1 MSKLRHYRSMDQP
14 CSSTC
19 VVIRKKTMTAI
30 CFVCNLPIMSHQVG
44 LVWQGGNGWDD
55 LVREQL
61 EESTIRQRLGGRR
74 DSAAQITTPPSTS
87 PPPGLQRR
95 RRSSLAQLT
104 DILREWSGGTKQ
116 QQQQQHHSQQQ
127 QQQQLQQAS
136 RSKAQLNR
144 RETLADLARSLPWR
158 TSTTTDASTGA
169 GGSGGAGCTT
179 YMAPRKRRESSAD
192 SGIRSM
198 RSRRD
203 SNTAEF
209 VRHWNRRESG
219 AVEEQPSVSV
229 PVVVECSKSASRRG
243 SGESYLSSSRRDSNV
258 AGRVTTP
265 PPPGKYQ
272 MAKKRDSLA
281 APEFPNFRQEQR
293 PSTSSAGSCSDHS
306 MPLIST
312 HSSTHHLAH
321 QQVDSACQALPPP
334 TIITSSVT
342 PPATSPTAPKGR
354 RDSQTQCGRVNRRD
368 SKAGVSPERAPRLQR
383 LQRQATAFDEGCLPG
398 GSRRGSQPALSPDP
412 PDDCERRTSRRD
424 SLSPDSASRGGRR
437 DSRTHL
443 SPDRSHERDGSPRRH
458 TLRRQSSSAARSPRS
473 PDSNSCC
480 SSRDPSPCSRPQTQ
494 TTVEQNQRPA
504 IRRQSTT
511 EEILIARG
519 FRRQSTTEE
528 MIRCRNFRRQSSQS
542 DDVCR
547 YRGRRDSSAQ
557 IIDGTIGTMTV
568 ETTSTFF
575 DSSTQTEPSPLYDNN
590 HYHEECLR
598 CNSCGLNLTGPN
610 QKRARRFKNQILCD
624 LHFADVALMECSD
637 FMQQLRSFKPQSL
650 GCAVARRKSSTTL
663 IFPLPPQACSD
674 EFCEEYP
681 HNLMPTP
688 GYWIECSRQKITM
701 PTPHTIWDESDSEHE
716 DIRAGSASDA
726 YLERECSDLYE
737 DDEDSEATP
746 SPRKKTTIEEQW
758 DQQGAFEL
766 ISVEQETYEK
776 YFYGTEH
783 WNYFTSDEDLGPV
796 ILSIKQETLNGRD
809 QFRILVRAGS
819 YTVHGLIPASCVFAD
834 RYNREEVVRSLGKEV
849 NLNPP
854 LTLGQLPDTP
864 EELLKLDQVFIKSE
878 LKVGVIFVKED
889 QYTEEQILDNNE
901 NSPLFDE
908 FLTLL
913 GDRVRLR
920 GFDKYKG
927 GLDTVHDLT
936 GLFSV
941 YTNWRNIEIMFH
953 VSTLLPY
960 EKHDPQKLQRK
971 RHIGNDIVCV
981 VFLEADN
988 TRFSPACIKSHF
1000 LHTFILVRVS
1010 ARIKHKPT
1018 RYEVSVVTRDEVGA
1032 YKPYLWEQS
1041 VFEKGPMFREWLLTK
1056 IVNGERASYSAPK
1069 FARMQERTRSQM
1081 LEDLVMNLSNHAET
1095 GQIPKPY
1102 RRGSWRPIGEDEYI
1116 KMLHARVLDNN
1127 THHEQQQQQQ
1137 QQQQQLL
1144 LQRQQ
1149 HTPHLPSH
1157 HMCCYCNNSATELQ
1171 AAPATHNNNDKYTTS
1186 THRHNNSYYSAQQ
1199 QQQQLPQLPQQQQH
1213 ASQQQQQLLQPPQQQ
1228 LQHQLQ
1234 LSASPLTHTSCCAML
1249 HLCAR
1254 HSHMRP
1260 SSPLLDSVRDQF
1272 EDYDQLAKDFTRVF
1286 LNEEPSCLTNAHLFD
1301 VVFLV
1306 GQSKQKAR
1314 FIGVRAILGVRSRVF
1329 QEMLYGIQTGFGSP
1343 QIPVAE
1349 IFARPAPSLVSPQ
1362 NQKPKSNNYLTV
1374 PDSDSIRPKSVP
1386 SSPMV
1391 KRAFSRL
1398 GTITAGWGRSIR
1410 NKNTNQLNPDDKKKW
1425 ISSTDCS
1432 NRDSKDKDKDKP
1444 GNNQLAVPRLSVCAD
1459 AQKVDR
1465 AKLAQTEFNI
1475 IEFDPDTFRVLLDY
1489 LHTGTCP
1496 LTCVSIPGL
1505 LCAAEHYDLPELLQ
1519 ACFHHCKQFLRIE
1532 VVCPMLISLENYYW
1546 RYTSASEL
1554 VNMILS
1560 FVESKAHSL
1569 FKCPEFLHLSESM
1582 VQMIMCRELQTPE
1595 IRKFEA
1601 MLAWAQHKVGK
1612 LKNHPN
1618 KDTQF
1623 EFECIMERLTRD
1635 LNLCRISPS
1644 ELLTVV
1650 LPSKSMKNERIME
1663 TLMVQ
1668 VNLGT
1673 YRMPELD
1680 AYRQQL
1686 RQQESAEATVQ
1697 VHRALQNHHH
1707 PPPIDARAYAMA
1719 SLAAA
1724 LEMQPLQPNAARDA
1738 ADEEVELYASFDN
1751 APSTSRVAAQ
1761 MQAAKEARR
1770 KRWAADGASGSSG
1783 DGGCASGSSGS
1794 GRRY

>member
-19 VVIRKKTMTAI
+19 VVIRKKTMSAI

-104 DILREWSGGTKQ
+104 DILREWSGGTKT
-116 QQQQQHHSQQQ
+116 QQHQHHQQ

-158 TSTTTDASTGA
+158 TSTTTDASTG
-169 GGSGGAGCTT
+169 GGSGGGACTT

-219 AVEEQPSVSV
+219 GVEEQPSSCVVV
-229 PVVVECSKSASRRG
+229 PVVVECSKS
-243 SGESYLSSSRRDSNV
+243 
-258 AGRVTTP
+258 
-265 PPPGKYQ
+265 
-272 MAKKRDSLA
+272 
-281 APEFPNFRQEQR
+281 
-293 PSTSSAGSCSDHS
+293 
-306 MPLIST
+306 
-312 HSSTHHLAH
+312 
-321 QQVDSACQALPPP
+321 QVDSACQALPPP

-688 GYWIECSRQKITM
+688 GYWIECSRQKISM

-1127 THHEQQQQQQ
+1127 THHEQQQQLLMQQ
-1137 QQQQQLL
+1137 QQQQQHMPH
-1144 LQRQQ
+1144 LQ
-1149 HTPHLPSH
+1149 HLPSH
-1157 HMCCYCNNSATELQ
+1157 NICCYCNNNANELQ
-1171 AAPATHNNNDKYTTS
+1171 SHNNNNNKNNNNNTTA
-1186 THRHNNSYYSAQQ
+1186 THRHNNNNNYYEQQ
-1199 QQQQLPQLPQQQQH
+1199 QQQQPLLE
-1213 ASQQQQQLLQPPQQQ
+1213 SQQQQQLVPQQL
-1228 LQHQLQ
+1228 LQHLQHLQ
-1234 LSASPLTHTSCCAML
+1234 LSTSSLTHTSCCAML

-1697 VHRALQNHHH
+1697 VHR
-1707 PPPIDARAYAMA
+1707 
-1719 SLAAA
+1719 
-1724 LEMQPLQPNAARDA
+1724 
-1738 ADEEVELYASFDN
+1738 
-1751 APSTSRVAAQ
+1751 
-1761 MQAAKEARR
+1761 
-1770 KRWAADGASGSSG
+1770 
-1783 DGGCASGSSGS
+1783 GG
-1794 GRRY
+1794 

>member
-1 MSKLRHYRSMDQP
+1 MSKLRHYRSMDQT
-14 CSSTC
+14 SSG
-19 VVIRKKTMTAI
+19 VVIRKKTMTAV

-74 DSAAQITTPPSTS
+74 DSAAQITTPPSSS

-104 DILREWSGGTKQ
+104 DILREWSGG
-116 QQQQQHHSQQQ
+116 SSRQQQ
-127 QQQQLQQAS
+127 QQQQQQQQAA
-136 RSKAQLNR
+136 RNKAHLNR

-158 TSTTTDASTGA
+158 TSTTDASTG
-169 GGSGGAGCTT
+169 GNVGSGSGSGVGNTT
-179 YMAPRKRRESSAD
+179 YVTPRKRRESSAD
-192 SGIRSM
+192 SGIRSI

-203 SNTAEF
+203 SSTTEF
-209 VRHWNRRESG
+209 VKHWNRRESTT
-219 AVEEQPSVSV
+219 VEEQSSSVVV
-229 PVVVECSKSASRRG
+229 PIVVECSKSASRRG

-258 AGRVTTP
+258 ASRVTTP
-265 PPPGKYQ
+265 PPPPKYQ
-272 MAKKRDSLA
+272 VTKKRDSLA

-293 PSTSSAGSCSDHS
+293 PSTSSAGSCSDS
-306 MPLIST
+306 VPLIST
-312 HSSTHHLAH
+312 STYHH

-354 RDSQTQCGRVNRRD
+354 RDSTTQCGRVNRRD
-368 SKAGVSPERAPRLQR
+368 SKAGISPERAPRLQR
-383 LQRQATAFDEGCLPG
+383 LQRQATAFDESCLPG

-412 PDDCERRTSRRD
+412 PEDCERRTSRRD

-473 PDSNSCC
+473 PDSNSCS
-480 SSRDPSPCSRPQTQ
+480 SSRDPSPCSRPQT

-688 GYWIECSRQKITM
+688 GYWIECSRQKITL

-878 LKVGVIFVKED
+878 LKVGVIFVKEE
-889 QYTEEQILDNNE
+889 QYSEEQILDNNE

-1102 RRGSWRPIGEDEYI
+1102 RRGSWRPIG
-1116 KMLHARVLDNN
+1116 
-1127 THHEQQQQQQ
+1127 
-1137 QQQQQLL
+1137 
-1144 LQRQQ
+1144 
-1149 HTPHLPSH
+1149 
-1157 HMCCYCNNSATELQ
+1157 
-1171 AAPATHNNNDKYTTS
+1171 
-1186 THRHNNSYYSAQQ
+1186 
-1199 QQQQLPQLPQQQQH
+1199 
-1213 ASQQQQQLLQPPQQQ
+1213 
-1228 LQHQLQ
+1228 
-1234 LSASPLTHTSCCAML
+1234 
-1249 HLCAR
+1249 
-1254 HSHMRP
+1254 HMRP

-1286 LNEEPSCLTNAHLFD
+1286 LNDEPSCLTNAHLFD

-1314 FIGVRAILGVRSRVF
+1314 LIGVRAILGVRSRVF

-1425 ISSTDCS
+1425 ISSTDY
-1432 NRDSKDKDKDKP
+1432 RDSKDKDKDKP
-1444 GNNQLAVPRLSVCAD
+1444 GNNQLAMPRLSVCAD

-1560 FVESKAHSL
+1560 FVESKAHAL

-1601 MLAWAQHKVGK
+1601 MLAWAQHKVAK

-1697 VHRALQNHHH
+1697 VHR
-1707 PPPIDARAYAMA
+1707 
-1719 SLAAA
+1719 
-1724 LEMQPLQPNAARDA
+1724 
-1738 ADEEVELYASFDN
+1738 
-1751 APSTSRVAAQ
+1751 
-1761 MQAAKEARR
+1761 
-1770 KRWAADGASGSSG
+1770 
-1783 DGGCASGSSGS
+1783 GG
-1794 GRRY
+1794 

>member
-14 CSSTC
+14 STSC

-116 QQQQQHHSQQQ
+116 QHHQQQQAQQQ
-127 QQQQLQQAS
+127 AA

-169 GGSGGAGCTT
+169 GGGSGGGTT
-179 YMAPRKRRESSAD
+179 YIAPRKRRESSAD

-219 AVEEQPSVSV
+219 AVEEQQQTSTCVSV
-229 PVVVECSKSASRRG
+229 PVVVECTKSASRRG
-243 SGESYLSSSRRDSNV
+243 SGESYLSSSRRDSTV

-272 MAKKRDSLA
+272 MGKKRDSLA

-306 MPLIST
+306 TSLYHQPST
-312 HSSTHHLAH
+312 STHHLHLAH
-321 QQVDSACQALPPP
+321 HAALQVDSACQALPPP

-354 RDSQTQCGRVNRRD
+354 RDSTTQCGRVNRRD

-398 GSRRGSQPALSPDP
+398 GGSRRGSQPALSPDP
-412 PDDCERRTSRRD
+412 PEDCERRTSRRD

-480 SSRDPSPCSRPQTQ
+480 SSRDPSPCSRPPPLP
-494 TTVEQNQRPA
+494 TVEQNQRPA

-1102 RRGSWRPIGEDEYI
+1102 RRGSWRPIG
-1116 KMLHARVLDNN
+1116 
-1127 THHEQQQQQQ
+1127 
-1137 QQQQQLL
+1137 
-1144 LQRQQ
+1144 
-1149 HTPHLPSH
+1149 
-1157 HMCCYCNNSATELQ
+1157 
-1171 AAPATHNNNDKYTTS
+1171 
-1186 THRHNNSYYSAQQ
+1186 
-1199 QQQQLPQLPQQQQH
+1199 
-1213 ASQQQQQLLQPPQQQ
+1213 
-1228 LQHQLQ
+1228 
-1234 LSASPLTHTSCCAML
+1234 
-1249 HLCAR
+1249 
-1254 HSHMRP
+1254 HMRP

-1475 IEFDPDTFRVLLDY
+1475 IEFDPDTFRVLLNY

-1560 FVESKAHSL
+1560 FVESKAHAL

-1601 MLAWAQHKVGK
+1601 MLAWAQHKVAK

-1697 VHRALQNHHH
+1697 VHR
-1707 PPPIDARAYAMA
+1707 
-1719 SLAAA
+1719 
-1724 LEMQPLQPNAARDA
+1724 
-1738 ADEEVELYASFDN
+1738 
-1751 APSTSRVAAQ
+1751 
-1761 MQAAKEARR
+1761 
-1770 KRWAADGASGSSG
+1770 
-1783 DGGCASGSSGS
+1783 GG
-1794 GRRY
+1794 

>member
-1 MSKLRHYRSMDQP
+1 M
-14 CSSTC
+14 
-19 VVIRKKTMTAI
+19 TMTAI

-116 QQQQQHHSQQQ
+116 QQQQQQHHSQQQ

-169 GGSGGAGCTT
+169 GGSGAGCTT

-1102 RRGSWRPIGEDEYI
+1102 RRGSWRPIG
-1116 KMLHARVLDNN
+1116 
-1127 THHEQQQQQQ
+1127 
-1137 QQQQQLL
+1137 
-1144 LQRQQ
+1144 
-1149 HTPHLPSH
+1149 
-1157 HMCCYCNNSATELQ
+1157 
-1171 AAPATHNNNDKYTTS
+1171 
-1186 THRHNNSYYSAQQ
+1186 
-1199 QQQQLPQLPQQQQH
+1199 
-1213 ASQQQQQLLQPPQQQ
+1213 
-1228 LQHQLQ
+1228 
-1234 LSASPLTHTSCCAML
+1234 
-1249 HLCAR
+1249 
-1254 HSHMRP
+1254 HMRP

-1697 VHRALQNHHH
+1697 VHR
-1707 PPPIDARAYAMA
+1707 
-1719 SLAAA
+1719 
-1724 LEMQPLQPNAARDA
+1724 
-1738 ADEEVELYASFDN
+1738 
-1751 APSTSRVAAQ
+1751 
-1761 MQAAKEARR
+1761 
-1770 KRWAADGASGSSG
+1770 
-1783 DGGCASGSSGS
+1783 GG
-1794 GRRY
+1794 

>member
-116 QQQQQHHSQQQ
+116 QQQHHSQQ

-169 GGSGGAGCTT
+169 GGSGGGGCTT

-1102 RRGSWRPIGEDEYI
+1102 RRGSWRPIG
-1116 KMLHARVLDNN
+1116 
-1127 THHEQQQQQQ
+1127 
-1137 QQQQQLL
+1137 
-1144 LQRQQ
+1144 
-1149 HTPHLPSH
+1149 
-1157 HMCCYCNNSATELQ
+1157 
-1171 AAPATHNNNDKYTTS
+1171 
-1186 THRHNNSYYSAQQ
+1186 
-1199 QQQQLPQLPQQQQH
+1199 
-1213 ASQQQQQLLQPPQQQ
+1213 
-1228 LQHQLQ
+1228 
-1234 LSASPLTHTSCCAML
+1234 
-1249 HLCAR
+1249 
-1254 HSHMRP
+1254 HMRP

-1697 VHRALQNHHH
+1697 VHRAHQNHHN

-1724 LEMQPLQPNAARDA
+1724 LEMQSSSNPHQPNAARDA

>member
-1 MSKLRHYRSMDQP
+1 MARWKQYTALEHPPTGVSAP
-14 CSSTC
+14 
-19 VVIRKKTMTAI
+19 IKKILKKNRTNLTMTAM

-61 EESTIRQRLGGRR
+61 EESTVKQRLGGRR

-87 PPPGLQRR
+87 PPPGVQRR

-104 DILREWSGGTKQ
+104 DILREWSGGGKHQSTQ
-116 QQQQQHHSQQQ
+116 SIQHTP
-127 QQQQLQQAS
+127 
-136 RSKAQLNR
+136 KAPLNR
-144 RETLADLARSLPWR
+144 RETMADLARNLPWR
-158 TSTTTDASTGA
+158 TSTSDAA
-169 GGSGGAGCTT
+169 TT
-179 YMAPRKRRESSAD
+179 YVAPRKRRESSAET
-192 SGIRSM
+192 SSK
-198 RSRRD
+198 
-203 SNTAEF
+203 SN
-209 VRHWNRRESG
+209 RPRRESSVAEFTKQWTRRENTMSSEDSS
-219 AVEEQPSVSV
+219 AVTV
-229 PVVVECSKSASRRG
+229 PLVDSTQRVISRYG
-243 SGESYLSSSRRDSNV
+243 SGESNLSSRRDSSL
-258 AGRVTTP
+258 GRATTP
-265 PPPGKYQ
+265 PPPPKSNTINC
-272 MAKKRDSLA
+272 KKRDSLA
-281 APEFPNFRQEQR
+281 APEYPNFRQEQR
-293 PSTSSAGSCSDHS
+293 PSTSSGGSDTL
-306 MPLIST
+306 PLIST
-312 HSSTHHLAH
+312 PSYN
-321 QQVDSACQALPPP
+321 QVDSACQVLPPP

-342 PPATSPTAPKGR
+342 PPATSPTANKGR
-354 RDSQTQCGRVNRRD
+354 RDSTTQCGRLNRRD
-368 SKAGVSPERAPRLQR
+368 SKTGISPERGIRLQR
-383 LQRQATAFDEGCLPG
+383 LQRQATAFDESCIPG
-398 GSRRGSQPALSPDP
+398 SIRRDSQPALSPEP
-412 PDDCERRTSRRD
+412 AENGQRRPSRRD
-424 SLSPDSASRGGRR
+424 SLSPDSATRNGRR
-437 DSRTHL
+437 DSRSHL
-443 SPDRSHERDGSPRRH
+443 SPERSHERDSSPHRRH
-458 TLRRQSSSAARSPRS
+458 TLRRQSSSA
-473 PDSNSCC
+473 NSCS
-480 SSRDPSPCSRPQTQ
+480 SSRDASPCGRPAALP
-494 TTVEQNQRPA
+494 VAEPSARSA

-542 DDVCR
+542 DDVVR
-547 YRGRRDSSAQ
+547 YRGRRDSCAQ

-575 DSSTQTEPSPLYDNN
+575 DTSTQTEPSPLYDNN

-610 QKRARRFKNQILCD
+610 QRRARRFKNQILCD

-688 GYWIECSRQKITM
+688 GYWVECSRQKIAL
-701 PTPHTIWDESDSEHE
+701 PPAHTIWDESDSEHE
-716 DIRAGSASDA
+716 DMRGTSSSEAHVD
-726 YLERECSDLYE
+726 RECNDLYE

-758 DQQGAFEL
+758 EQNGCFEL

-878 LKVGVIFVKED
+878 LKVGVIYVKED

-901 NSPLFDE
+901 NSLLFDE

-913 GDRVRLR
+913 GDRVRLK

-936 GLFSV
+936 GLYSV
-941 YTNWRNIEIMFH
+941 YTNWRSIEIMFH

-1102 RRGSWRPIGEDEYI
+1102 RRGSWRPIG
-1116 KMLHARVLDNN
+1116 
-1127 THHEQQQQQQ
+1127 
-1137 QQQQQLL
+1137 
-1144 LQRQQ
+1144 
-1149 HTPHLPSH
+1149 
-1157 HMCCYCNNSATELQ
+1157 
-1171 AAPATHNNNDKYTTS
+1171 
-1186 THRHNNSYYSAQQ
+1186 
-1199 QQQQLPQLPQQQQH
+1199 
-1213 ASQQQQQLLQPPQQQ
+1213 
-1228 LQHQLQ
+1228 
-1234 LSASPLTHTSCCAML
+1234 
-1249 HLCAR
+1249 
-1254 HSHMRP
+1254 HMRP

-1286 LNEEPSCLTNAHLFD
+1286 LNEEPSCLQNSHLFD

-1374 PDSDSIRPKSVP
+1374 PDSDTMRPKSVP

-1410 NKNTNQLNPDDKKKW
+1410 SKNANQLNPEDKKKW

-1432 NRDSKDKDKDKP
+1432 N
-1444 GNNQLAVPRLSVCAD
+1444 LTIFFYSV
-1459 AQKVDR
+1459 KM
-1465 AKLAQTEFNI
+1465 F
-1475 IEFDPDTFRVLLDY
+1475 
-1489 LHTGTCP
+1489 
-1496 LTCVSIPGL
+1496 
-1505 LCAAEHYDLPELLQ
+1505 
-1519 ACFHHCKQFLRIE
+1519 
-1532 VVCPMLISLENYYW
+1532 
-1546 RYTSASEL
+1546 
-1554 VNMILS
+1554 
-1560 FVESKAHSL
+1560 
-1569 FKCPEFLHLSESM
+1569 
-1582 VQMIMCRELQTPE
+1582 
-1595 IRKFEA
+1595 
-1601 MLAWAQHKVGK
+1601 
-1612 LKNHPN
+1612 LKNFITKPN
-1618 KDTQF
+1618 F
-1623 EFECIMERLTRD
+1623 F
-1635 LNLCRISPS
+1635 
-1644 ELLTVV
+1644 
-1650 LPSKSMKNERIME
+1650 KSNFHNQIY
-1663 TLMVQ
+1663 TFFFFSI
-1668 VNLGT
+1668 
-1673 YRMPELD
+1673 YF
-1680 AYRQQL
+1680 Y
-1686 RQQESAEATVQ
+1686 
-1697 VHRALQNHHH
+1697 
-1707 PPPIDARAYAMA
+1707 
-1719 SLAAA
+1719 
-1724 LEMQPLQPNAARDA
+1724 
-1738 ADEEVELYASFDN
+1738 
-1751 APSTSRVAAQ
+1751 
-1761 MQAAKEARR
+1761 
-1770 KRWAADGASGSSG
+1770 
-1783 DGGCASGSSGS
+1783 
-1794 GRRY
+1794 

>member
-1 MSKLRHYRSMDQP
+1 MSKLRHYRSMDQT
-14 CSSTC
+14 SSG
-19 VVIRKKTMTAI
+19 VVIRKKTMTAV

-55 LVREQL
+55 LMREQL

-74 DSAAQITTPPSTS
+74 DSAAQITTPPSSS

-104 DILREWSGGTKQ
+104 DILREWSGGASR
-116 QQQQQHHSQQQ
+116 QQHQQQ
-127 QQQQLQQAS
+127 QQQQQAA
-136 RSKAQLNR
+136 RNKAHLNR

-158 TSTTTDASTGA
+158 TSTTDASTG
-169 GGSGGAGCTT
+169 GNVGSGSGGGVGNTT
-179 YMAPRKRRESSAD
+179 YVTPRKRRESSAD
-192 SGIRSM
+192 SGIRSI

-203 SNTAEF
+203 SSTTEF
-209 VRHWNRRESG
+209 VKHWNRRESTT
-219 AVEEQPSVSV
+219 VEEQSSSVVV
-229 PVVVECSKSASRRG
+229 PIVVECTKSASRRG

-258 AGRVTTP
+258 ASRVTTP
-265 PPPGKYQ
+265 PPPPKYQ
-272 MAKKRDSLA
+272 VTKKRDSLA

-293 PSTSSAGSCSDHS
+293 PSTSSAGSCSDS
-306 MPLIST
+306 VPLIST
-312 HSSTHHLAH
+312 STYHH

-354 RDSQTQCGRVNRRD
+354 RDSTTQCGRVNRRD
-368 SKAGVSPERAPRLQR
+368 SKAGISPERAPRLQR
-383 LQRQATAFDEGCLPG
+383 LQRQATAFDESCLPG

-412 PDDCERRTSRRD
+412 PEDCERRASRRD

-473 PDSNSCC
+473 PDSNSCS
-480 SSRDPSPCSRPQTQ
+480 SSRDPSPCSRPQT

-688 GYWIECSRQKITM
+688 GYWIECSRQKISM

-878 LKVGVIFVKED
+878 LKVGVIFVKEE
-889 QYTEEQILDNNE
+889 QFSEEQILDNNE

-941 YTNWRNIEIMFH
+941 YTHWRNIEIMFH

-1102 RRGSWRPIGEDEYI
+1102 RRGSWRPIG
-1116 KMLHARVLDNN
+1116 
-1127 THHEQQQQQQ
+1127 
-1137 QQQQQLL
+1137 
-1144 LQRQQ
+1144 
-1149 HTPHLPSH
+1149 
-1157 HMCCYCNNSATELQ
+1157 
-1171 AAPATHNNNDKYTTS
+1171 
-1186 THRHNNSYYSAQQ
+1186 
-1199 QQQQLPQLPQQQQH
+1199 
-1213 ASQQQQQLLQPPQQQ
+1213 
-1228 LQHQLQ
+1228 
-1234 LSASPLTHTSCCAML
+1234 
-1249 HLCAR
+1249 
-1254 HSHMRP
+1254 HMRP

-1286 LNEEPSCLTNAHLFD
+1286 LNDEPSSLTNAHLFD

-1314 FIGVRAILGVRSRVF
+1314 LIGVRAILGVRSRVF

-1425 ISSTDCS
+1425 ISSTDY
-1432 NRDSKDKDKDKP
+1432 RDSKDKDKDKP
-1444 GNNQLAVPRLSVCAD
+1444 GNNQLAMPRLSVCAD

-1560 FVESKAHSL
+1560 FVESKAHAL

-1601 MLAWAQHKVGK
+1601 MLAWAQHKVAK

-1697 VHRALQNHHH
+1697 VHR
-1707 PPPIDARAYAMA
+1707 
-1719 SLAAA
+1719 
-1724 LEMQPLQPNAARDA
+1724 
-1738 ADEEVELYASFDN
+1738 
-1751 APSTSRVAAQ
+1751 
-1761 MQAAKEARR
+1761 
-1770 KRWAADGASGSSG
+1770 
-1783 DGGCASGSSGS
+1783 GG
-1794 GRRY
+1794 

>member
-104 DILREWSGGTKQ
+104 DILREWSGGTKTQQHQHHQ
-116 QQQQQHHSQQQ
+116 QQQQ
-127 QQQQLQQAS
+127 QQAS

-169 GGSGGAGCTT
+169 GGGGGSGGGGCTT

-219 AVEEQPSVSV
+219 AVEEQPSSCVAV

-243 SGESYLSSSRRDSNV
+243 SGESYLSGSRRDSNV

-412 PDDCERRTSRRD
+412 PDDCGERRTSRRD

-480 SSRDPSPCSRPQTQ
+480 SSRDHSPSSRPQTQ

-688 GYWIECSRQKITM
+688 GYWIECSRQKISM

-1102 RRGSWRPIGEDEYI
+1102 RRGSWRPIG
-1116 KMLHARVLDNN
+1116 
-1127 THHEQQQQQQ
+1127 
-1137 QQQQQLL
+1137 
-1144 LQRQQ
+1144 
-1149 HTPHLPSH
+1149 
-1157 HMCCYCNNSATELQ
+1157 
-1171 AAPATHNNNDKYTTS
+1171 
-1186 THRHNNSYYSAQQ
+1186 
-1199 QQQQLPQLPQQQQH
+1199 
-1213 ASQQQQQLLQPPQQQ
+1213 
-1228 LQHQLQ
+1228 
-1234 LSASPLTHTSCCAML
+1234 
-1249 HLCAR
+1249 
-1254 HSHMRP
+1254 HMRP

-1697 VHRALQNHHH
+1697 VHRVVHQHQQQHHQQNHHH
-1707 PPPIDARAYAMA
+1707 QNAQPIDARAYAMA

-1724 LEMQPLQPNAARDA
+1724 LEMQHPLQNPHPLQHNAPRDA
-1738 ADEEVELYASFDN
+1738 TDEEVELYASFDN

>member
-1 MSKLRHYRSMDQP
+1 M
-14 CSSTC
+14 
-19 VVIRKKTMTAI
+19 TMTAV

-87 PPPGLQRR
+87 PPPGMQRR

-104 DILREWSGGTKQ
+104 DILREWSGGGKQHQQQQHQ
-116 QQQQQHHSQQQ
+116 QQQQS
-127 QQQQLQQAS
+127 S
-136 RSKAQLNR
+136 RSKGQLNR

-158 TSTTTDASTGA
+158 TSTTDAGT
-169 GGSGGAGCTT
+169 GGASSGSNIGHTT
-179 YMAPRKRRESSAD
+179 TSYVTPRKRRESSAD

-209 VRHWNRRESG
+209 VRHWNRRESTT
-219 AVEEQPSVSV
+219 VEEHSTNVVV
-229 PVVVECSKSASRRG
+229 PVVVESTKSASRRG

-265 PPPGKYQ
+265 PPPPKYQ
-272 MAKKRDSLA
+272 VTKKRDSLA

-293 PSTSSAGSCSDHS
+293 PSTSSAGSDSV
-306 MPLIST
+306 PLIST
-312 HSSTHHLAH
+312 STYH
-321 QQVDSACQALPPP
+321 QVDTSCQALPPP

-354 RDSQTQCGRVNRRD
+354 RDSTTQCGRVNRRD
-368 SKAGVSPERAPRLQR
+368 SKAGISPERAPRLQR
-383 LQRQATAFDEGCLPG
+383 LQRQATAFDESCLPG

-412 PDDCERRTSRRD
+412 PEDCERRTSRRD

-458 TLRRQSSSAARSPRS
+458 TLRRQSSSAARSARS
-473 PDSNSCC
+473 PDSNSCS
-480 SSRDPSPCSRPQTQ
+480 SSRDPSPCSRPQT

-688 GYWIECSRQKITM
+688 GYWIECSRQKITL

-878 LKVGVIFVKED
+878 LKVGVIFVKEE

-901 NSPLFDE
+901 NSALFDE

-1102 RRGSWRPIGEDEYI
+1102 RRGSWRPIG
-1116 KMLHARVLDNN
+1116 
-1127 THHEQQQQQQ
+1127 
-1137 QQQQQLL
+1137 
-1144 LQRQQ
+1144 
-1149 HTPHLPSH
+1149 
-1157 HMCCYCNNSATELQ
+1157 
-1171 AAPATHNNNDKYTTS
+1171 
-1186 THRHNNSYYSAQQ
+1186 
-1199 QQQQLPQLPQQQQH
+1199 
-1213 ASQQQQQLLQPPQQQ
+1213 
-1228 LQHQLQ
+1228 
-1234 LSASPLTHTSCCAML
+1234 
-1249 HLCAR
+1249 
-1254 HSHMRP
+1254 HMRP

-1286 LNEEPSCLTNAHLFD
+1286 LNDEPSCLTNAHLFD

-1314 FIGVRAILGVRSRVF
+1314 LIGVRAILGVRSRVF

-1444 GNNQLAVPRLSVCAD
+1444 GSNQLAVPRLSVCAD

-1569 FKCPEFLHLSESM
+1569 FKCPEFLNLSESM

-1601 MLAWAQHKVGK
+1601 MLAWAQHKVAK

-1686 RQQESAEATVQ
+1686 RQQESAEANVQ
-1697 VHRALQNHHH
+1697 VHR
-1707 PPPIDARAYAMA
+1707 
-1719 SLAAA
+1719 
-1724 LEMQPLQPNAARDA
+1724 
-1738 ADEEVELYASFDN
+1738 
-1751 APSTSRVAAQ
+1751 
-1761 MQAAKEARR
+1761 
-1770 KRWAADGASGSSG
+1770 
-1783 DGGCASGSSGS
+1783 GG
-1794 GRRY
+1794 

>member
-169 GGSGGAGCTT
+169 GGSGAGCTT

-494 TTVEQNQRPA
+494 PTVEQNQRPA

-1102 RRGSWRPIGEDEYI
+1102 RRGSWRPIG
-1116 KMLHARVLDNN
+1116 
-1127 THHEQQQQQQ
+1127 
-1137 QQQQQLL
+1137 
-1144 LQRQQ
+1144 
-1149 HTPHLPSH
+1149 
-1157 HMCCYCNNSATELQ
+1157 
-1171 AAPATHNNNDKYTTS
+1171 
-1186 THRHNNSYYSAQQ
+1186 
-1199 QQQQLPQLPQQQQH
+1199 
-1213 ASQQQQQLLQPPQQQ
+1213 
-1228 LQHQLQ
+1228 
-1234 LSASPLTHTSCCAML
+1234 
-1249 HLCAR
+1249 
-1254 HSHMRP
+1254 HMRP

-1697 VHRALQNHHH
+1697 VHR
-1707 PPPIDARAYAMA
+1707 
-1719 SLAAA
+1719 
-1724 LEMQPLQPNAARDA
+1724 
-1738 ADEEVELYASFDN
+1738 
-1751 APSTSRVAAQ
+1751 
-1761 MQAAKEARR
+1761 
-1770 KRWAADGASGSSG
+1770 
-1783 DGGCASGSSGS
+1783 GG
-1794 GRRY
+1794 

>member
-14 CSSTC
+14 STSC

-116 QQQQQHHSQQQ
+116 QHHQQQQAQQQ
-127 QQQQLQQAS
+127 AA

-169 GGSGGAGCTT
+169 GGGSGGGTT
-179 YMAPRKRRESSAD
+179 YIAPRKRRESSAD

-219 AVEEQPSVSV
+219 AVEEQQQTSTCVSV
-229 PVVVECSKSASRRG
+229 PVVVECTKSASRRG
-243 SGESYLSSSRRDSNV
+243 SGESYLSSSRRDSTV

-272 MAKKRDSLA
+272 MGKKRDSLA

-306 MPLIST
+306 TSLYHQPST
-312 HSSTHHLAH
+312 STHHLHLAH
-321 QQVDSACQALPPP
+321 HAALQVDSACQALPPP

-354 RDSQTQCGRVNRRD
+354 RDSTTQCGRVNRRD

-398 GSRRGSQPALSPDP
+398 GGSRRGSQPALSPDP
-412 PDDCERRTSRRD
+412 PEDCERRTSRRD

-480 SSRDPSPCSRPQTQ
+480 SSRDPSPCSRPPPLP
-494 TTVEQNQRPA
+494 TVEQNQRPA

-1102 RRGSWRPIGEDEYI
+1102 RRGSWRPIG
-1116 KMLHARVLDNN
+1116 
-1127 THHEQQQQQQ
+1127 
-1137 QQQQQLL
+1137 
-1144 LQRQQ
+1144 
-1149 HTPHLPSH
+1149 
-1157 HMCCYCNNSATELQ
+1157 
-1171 AAPATHNNNDKYTTS
+1171 
-1186 THRHNNSYYSAQQ
+1186 
-1199 QQQQLPQLPQQQQH
+1199 
-1213 ASQQQQQLLQPPQQQ
+1213 
-1228 LQHQLQ
+1228 
-1234 LSASPLTHTSCCAML
+1234 
-1249 HLCAR
+1249 
-1254 HSHMRP
+1254 HMRP

-1425 ISSTDCS
+1425 ISSTDY
-1432 NRDSKDKDKDKP
+1432 RDSKDKDKDKP

-1475 IEFDPDTFRVLLDY
+1475 IEFDPDTFRVLLNY

-1560 FVESKAHSL
+1560 FVESKAHAL

-1601 MLAWAQHKVGK
+1601 MLAWAQHKVAK

-1697 VHRALQNHHH
+1697 VHRGHSDTDSDYPQSHAHAIA
-1707 PPPIDARAYAMA
+1707 PVPAMDARAYAMA

-1724 LEMQPLQPNAARDA
+1724 LEMQQQQQQPHHSHHPLLPPGHSLLQPNAPRDA
-1738 ADEEVELYASFDN
+1738 ADEEVELYASFDT

-1783 DGGCASGSSGS
+1783 DGGGSSGS

>member
-169 GGSGGAGCTT
+169 GGSGAGCTT

-494 TTVEQNQRPA
+494 PTVEQNQRPA

-1102 RRGSWRPIGEDEYI
+1102 RRGSWRPIG
-1116 KMLHARVLDNN
+1116 
-1127 THHEQQQQQQ
+1127 
-1137 QQQQQLL
+1137 
-1144 LQRQQ
+1144 
-1149 HTPHLPSH
+1149 
-1157 HMCCYCNNSATELQ
+1157 
-1171 AAPATHNNNDKYTTS
+1171 
-1186 THRHNNSYYSAQQ
+1186 
-1199 QQQQLPQLPQQQQH
+1199 
-1213 ASQQQQQLLQPPQQQ
+1213 
-1228 LQHQLQ
+1228 
-1234 LSASPLTHTSCCAML
+1234 
-1249 HLCAR
+1249 
-1254 HSHMRP
+1254 HMRP

-1425 ISSTDCS
+1425 ISSTDY
-1432 NRDSKDKDKDKP
+1432 RDSKDKDKDKP

-1697 VHRALQNHHH
+1697 VHR
-1707 PPPIDARAYAMA
+1707 
-1719 SLAAA
+1719 
-1724 LEMQPLQPNAARDA
+1724 
-1738 ADEEVELYASFDN
+1738 
-1751 APSTSRVAAQ
+1751 
-1761 MQAAKEARR
+1761 
-1770 KRWAADGASGSSG
+1770 
-1783 DGGCASGSSGS
+1783 GG
-1794 GRRY
+1794 